1 MCATQLLR
9 LQDSLQSHDSQVI
22 DLLPTWALLECKAKK
37 EGEGELIYSN
47 GDRFKGQTDVV
58 TVWFSHIFLEISSS
72 RPVVRWS
79 SSWLWSF
86 PVLQRKSVRRPMAWW
101 QASEAQRPEM
111 PETFGEVPRK
121 SVKSVARS
129 RPRCLCMCRGFLLA
143 LMQLVNRI
151 ILFSERWS
159 QALPQSCLL
168 HILQLLSCL
177 S

>member
-9 LQDSLQSHDSQVI
+9 LQDSRQSHDSQVI
-22 DLLPTWALLECKAKK
+22 DLLPTWALLARLRRRVRVSSSTQMATASKAKRM
-37 EGEGELIYSN
+37 LSLY
-47 GDRFKGQTDVV
+47 DF
-58 TVWFSHIFLEISSS
+58 HIFLEISSM

-111 PETFGEVPRK
+111 PETFGEVPRNCR
-121 SVKSVARS
+121 KSVARS
-129 RPRCLCMCRGFLLA
+129 RPWCLCMCRGFLQLA